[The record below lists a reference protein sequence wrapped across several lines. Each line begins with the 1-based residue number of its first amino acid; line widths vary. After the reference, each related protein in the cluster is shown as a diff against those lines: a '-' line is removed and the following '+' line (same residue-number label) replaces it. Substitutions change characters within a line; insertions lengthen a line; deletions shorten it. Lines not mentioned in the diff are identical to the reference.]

1 VCASPAEFYRVRLA
15 CGYGLNEDSAKF
27 DLDPDDKTLT
37 VIKPSWH
44 FDEKRI

>member
-1 VCASPAEFYRVRLA
+1 VSLA
-15 CGYGLNEDSAKF
+15 YGYGLNEDIAKF

-37 VIKPSWH
+37 VIKPSSH